1 MNIGIV
7 GAGPGGLSA
16 GMLLASKGFDVEI
29 YERMDRVGSRSSCIE
44 EEGYRFDV
52 GPTFFMMPFIIEEIF
67 GECDKNLH
75 DYVDL
80 IELDPYYQLVFANGD
95 VLKPQKDFTDFRDSI
110 EEMSPVDGDGF
121 DGFME
126 DNKKKMDRVLPV
138 LQRDYPSH
146 LSILSKEVLSLL
158 PVLRPTTSL
167 WEDLGRHF
175 EDDRIKVAFTFQS
188 KYLGMSPFNCPSM
201 FTILPY
207 IEYNWGIHHVKGG
220 LCNLSKAM
228 AKAFKEMGG
237 KIHLNTTVDR
247 VLVEGREVEGVE
259 LSDGETK
266 KHDEVILNSDFA
278 WSMKNLLSNNE
289 RMKYTDKKIDGMKYS
304 CSTYMMYL
312 GLDKLYEDLE
322 HHNIF
327 ITEDYKEN
335 FREIES
341 QKVLPKD
348 PSFYVANPSK
358 TDSTMAPDGHS
369 ALYVLVPIPNLKA
382 DIDWEEEKT
391 RYRELILDL
400 LKNKAGL
407 LDIEEHIQYE
417 KIITP
422 QDWQEEYNVE
432 YGATFNL
439 AHNLKQMLS
448 FRPRNDFE
456 EYKSMWLVGG
466 GTNPGSGLPTIYES
480 GRITANLINK
490 KYGQK

>member
-16 GMLLASKGFDVEI
+16 AMLLASHGFSVEV
-29 YERMDRVGSRSSCIE
+29 YEREEEIGSRSSCIE
-44 EEGYRFDV
+44 ENGYRFDV
-52 GPTFFMMPFIIEEIF
+52 GPTFFMMPFILEEIF

-80 IELDPYYQLVFANGD
+80 IELDPYYQLVFADGQK
-95 VLKPQKDFTDFRDSI
+95 LTPQNDFDAFRNSI
-110 EEMSPVDGDGF
+110 EEMSPGDGEGF
-121 DGFME
+121 DSYMK

-138 LQRDYPSH
+138 LQRDYGSH
-146 LSILSKEVLSLL
+146 LSLLSKEVLSLL

-175 EDDRIKVAFTFQS
+175 SDDRIKVAFTFQS

-220 LCNLSKAM
+220 LCNLSRAM
-228 AKAFKEMGG
+228 AQAFEEMGG
-237 KIHLNTTVDR
+237 EIHLDTEVTEL
-247 VLVEGREVEGVE
+247 LVENREAVGVE
-259 LSDGETK
+259 LEDGEKK
-266 KHDEVILNSDFA
+266 KHDEVIVNADFA
-278 WSMKNLLSNNE
+278 WAMKNLLSDRE
-289 RMKYTDKKIDGMKYS
+289 RKKYTDKKLDEMGYS
-304 CSTYMMYL
+304 CSTYMIYL
-312 GLDKLYEDLE
+312 GLDKTYDHLE

-327 ITEDYKEN
+327 ITEDYKQN

-341 QKVLPKD
+341 QKVLPQE
-348 PSFYVANPSK
+348 PSFYVANPAK
-358 TDSTMAPDGHS
+358 TDPSMAPDGHT

-382 DIDWEEEKT
+382 DIDWTEE
-391 RYRELILDL
+391 RDNYRELVFEL
-400 LKNKAGL
+400 LKNEAGL
-407 LDIEEHIQYE
+407 EDIEEHIEFE

-422 QDWQEEYNVE
+422 QEWQEDYNVE

-439 AHNLKQMLS
+439 AHNLGQMLS
-448 FRPRNDFE
+448 LRPRNNFE

-480 GRITANLINK
+480 GRITADLITK
-490 KYGQK
+490 KYGQR